1 MTDALIETEGATQD
15 AKNSAAPGDIVEGDG
30 QTIERVI
37 RVLCRELLAGTH
49 PTYTTLRD
57 TITAIRGFYS
67 SAIEQT
73 IVREQAT
80 KEMRGTAP
88 APQNLFKPP
97 TALELFLDRIP
108 MDVLQAPAALELL
121 EVCVDLAVFLMGKNL
136 AYGDSALKPL
146 RAISKADPTEQIR
159 VRMDD
164 KLSRIVR
171 GEAAGEDALKDLVG
185 YWVLLQVLERRNTG
199 A

>member
-37 RVLCRELLAGTH
+37 RILSRELLGGFY
-49 PTYTTLRD
+49 PPYITLRD
-57 TITAIRGFYS
+57 TIRAIQQRVSWQEGELDRVS
-67 SAIEQT
+67 KAQRS
-73 IVREQAT
+73 
-80 KEMRGTAP
+80 GTAS
-88 APQNLFKPP
+88 
-97 TALELFLDRIP
+97 TSWWLEVLDRIP